1 MVHEY
6 TLLYKTKYIP
16 FPSESR
22 SHRAYCRFCD
32 YIGVL
37 LTYWTPTYIR
47 STPNYYIRLLLITLD
62 YILDSYLYQID
73 SYLYI
78 RLLLTYWS
86 STYISDSYL
95 YITITNTTEFS
106 QHGKLPTAA
115 RLVLLSSLYFLF
127 TSFIDLALLHLQ
139 SLSLQ
144 ELHHLHLQTSHLQAP
159 CSKLLILY
167 QGFLLL

>member
-1 MVHEY
+1 MNRIFFFFFFLVFIKKYTRQHTAVRDSHSKISIGGSRVHHFPLNQGLIEHIVDSVI
-6 TLLYKTKYIP
+6 TL
-16 FPSESR
+16 ESYLD
-22 SHRAYCRFCD
+22 S
-32 YIGVL
+32 
-37 LTYWTPTYIR
+37 YWTPTYIR
-47 STPNYYIRLLLITLD
+47 STPTY
-62 YILDSYLYQID
+62 
-73 SYLYI
+73 YI

-159 CSKLLILY
+159 CRAW
-167 QGFLLL
+167 